1 MNALTVADLNAAA
14 KKMIDPSKLYVTV
27 VGNGS
32 EIKEKMAQFG
42 EVIEYDNM
50 GFVAKKIEMS
60 DASVTAERVIENY
73 LAAIGGKEKASQI
86 KAAKV
91 SLAANVMGTALGLS
105 FVYDDANGRF
115 AQKTSVAG
123 NVMQSSVI
131 KNGEGSV
138 SAQGQ
143 TIQMTPEQV
152 AAGKLSSYLLPELY
166 YGALSYTITLDGIK
180 DVEGTQ
186 AYKIIVKTPEGPSTI
201 NYYAVETG
209 LKIKN
214 EDANSGDTFYSDYQ
228 EQNGVLIPRFYT
240 IKSPMIPVPLEAKME
255 SLEVNPTLTDA
266 DFN

>member
-1 MNALTVADLNAAA
+1 
-14 KKMIDPSKLYVTV
+14 
-27 VGNGS
+27 
-32 EIKEKMAQFG
+32 
-42 EVIEYDNM
+42 
-50 GFVAKKIEMS
+50 
-60 DASVTAERVIENY
+60 
-73 LAAIGGKEKASQI
+73 
-86 KAAKV
+86 
-91 SLAANVMGTALGLS
+91 
-105 FVYDDANGRF
+105 
-115 AQKTSVAG
+115 
-123 NVMQSSVI
+123 
-131 KNGEGSV
+131 
-138 SAQGQ
+138 
-143 TIQMTPEQV
+143 
-152 AAGKLSSYLLPELY
+152 LY

-186 AYKIIVKTPEGPSTI
+186 EYKIIVKTPEGPSTI